1 MCACWFVG
9 PQNWHNALPKEAA
22 TQAEKLPWKSVLKEK
37 LKETIEYIMD

>member
-9 PQNWHNALPKEAA
+9 PQNWHNALPKEA